1 MDAILW
7 IALCSNIADFGSSRR
22 SNSSLLLSFTRVTIR
37 PRRHSKLPGGQYLP
51 VSLHLVVTVSHLST
65 VRRTCISNAMSTY
78 VSRPTSLRNPHN
90 SSRAC
95 RSKRDHCLDGSSMS
109 SITVSTPSRRSMRS
123 FCRLDVVSS
132 SARLGRK
139 AYKLAYTS
147 NLILRIID
155 IQAYLQELVQGL
167 DYVFRVQR
175 AYIYRR
181 RTKHKTQ
188 HLRRAASLATFFL
201 EDSRKSFVIWI
212 AIPLIASA
220 TARQQLSP
228 SVLLPFAS
236 LWYPSHSRQVH
247 GS

>member
-65 VRRTCISNAMSTY
+65 VRRTCISTAMSSY

-175 AYIYRR
+175 AYIYRPE
-181 RTKHKTQ
+181 KNKTQ
-188 HLRRAASLATFFL
+188 NTTFA
-201 EDSRKSFVIWI
+201 E
-212 AIPLIASA
+212 
-220 TARQQLSP
+220 
-228 SVLLPFAS
+228 
-236 LWYPSHSRQVH
+236 SRQSCHLLLGRFSEKFRHLDSHPSDCICNSSTAAV
-247 GS
+247 SICSFTVCQSMVSIA